1 MKWLRRLFGRGHQSA
16 RAILETVQKGA
27 GNVCVLRVGGV
38 LNKVATDRI
47 LTIAAHDIARDA
59 QDLKVLLILHDFQ
72 GWLRGD
78 DAGGIDFSARHAPSI
93 ARIAVV
99 GDVRWEAES
108 LAFLAANHRSGEV
121 CFFPTKQEH
130 QARAWLAA

>member
-1 MKWLRRLFGRGHQSA
+1 MSWLRSLFGRGRRSA

-47 LTIAAHDIARDA
+47 LAIAAHDIARDA
-59 QDLKVLLILHDFQ
+59 QDLKVLLILNDFQ

-78 DAGGIDFSARHAPSI
+78 DPGGSASSARRAPSI

-99 GDVRWEAES
+99 GDARWEAES
-108 LAFLAANHRSGEV
+108 LAFLAAADRSREV
-121 CFFPTKQEH
+121 CFFPTQEEH